1 MLCARAT
8 LTAGPRHKRYKP
20 GAKVNAVVFIKDL
33 ENPRDV
39 DGDAFK
45 SIAARGWTRI
55 AFSGHKVLPDDFEF
69 NAPEH
74 PEAAAFRNALDK
86 GIGILV
92 LGLVQ

>member
-8 LTAGPRHKRYKP
+8 LTAGPRHKRYKS
-20 GAKVNAVVFIKDL
+20 GAAVNAVVFIKDL
-33 ENPRDV
+33 EHPRDLN
-39 DGDAFK
+39 GESFK

-55 AFSGHKVLPDDFEF
+55 AISGHKVLPDDFEF
-69 NAPEH
+69 SAPEH
-74 PEAAAFRNALDK
+74 PEAAAFRHALDK

>member
-8 LTAGPRHKRYKP
+8 LTAGPRQKRYKS
-20 GAKVNAVVFIKDL
+20 GAKVNAVVFIRDL
-33 ENPRDV
+33 DHPRDLN
-39 DGDAFK
+39 GESFK

-55 AFSGHKVLPDDFEF
+55 TISGHKLVPDDFEF
-69 NAPEH
+69 DAPEH